1 MIDTQYSLAA
11 TQAAIPSEPI
21 APGAAGRSVGTP
33 QAAADLPQV
42 PAARADRVEL
52 NAPRQVLDPVRMEAA
67 GSELDSSVELLLI
80 LFRIAQKAR
89 ELGVLQRDNENQ
101 SIIHAQKAQVDE
113 MRSGATL
120 MIAMAVIAGVGALA
134 SAVVGSLGALK
145 NGKAISQEKT
155 LQKNQALGKTSDE
168 DRKIVGKV
176 WAADQVQDSVA
187 LRAAGRAF
195 ESRNGALQ
203 VANTVIQSFVQMANA
218 SVQVRQGE
226 SQASAREGEVNA
238 TIGQSQKQK
247 VEDQMSFDAG
257 FMKDVLQLIQQYTQ
271 SHNQAW
277 RAAAGVV

>member
-33 QAAADLPQV
+33 QAAAELAQA
-42 PAARADRVEL
+42 PATRADRVEL
-52 NAPRQVLDPVRMEAA
+52 NAPRQALDPVRMEAA

-89 ELGVLQRDNENQ
+89 ALE
-101 SIIHAQKAQVDE
+101 HAQ
-113 MRSGATL
+113 
-120 MIAMAVIAGVGALA
+120 LA
-134 SAVVGSLGALK
+134 RLLRDA
-145 NGKAISQEKT
+145 E
-155 LQKNQALGKTSDE
+155 E
-168 DRKIVGKV
+168 IVGKV
-176 WAADQVQDSVA
+176 WAADQAQDSVA

-226 SQASAREGEVNA
+226 SQASAREEEVNA

-247 VEDQMSFDAG
+247 VEDQMSFDTG